1 MTVTVT
7 TNTIS
12 DWFVEPEHAA
22 LIATITS
29 LSGQG
34 LTMKAIAEALNQQGF
49 HSHSGKAFYPELVG
63 ALISKYRKK
72 AKSRYI
78 HKSISMTNED
88 GGVAS
93 PSASLTSDEQ
103 R

>member
-12 DWFVEPEHAA
+12 DWFVKPDHAA

-29 LSGQG
+29 LADQG
-34 LTMKAIAEALNQQGF
+34 LPMKVIAETLNKQGF
-49 HSHSGKAFYPELVG
+49 LSHSGKAFYSELVG

-72 AKSRYI
+72 VKSRYI
-78 HKSISMTNED
+78 HKSIIMTNED
-88 GGVAS
+88 GGVA
-93 PSASLTSDEQ
+93 
-103 R
+103 